1 MKVLAGGDS
10 FVWGSELSDSPHGGP
25 NGYSKKTF
33 PAQLSKKEYC
43 CVAYPGIGN
52 KEIVHRIL
60 SHLAWAKKPNLV
72 IVCWTWPSRDNEL
85 DSDVHI
91 KTLQEHLEYHNIPYL
106 FTCADNCVVTG
117 KLDYTN
123 WFMFPA
129 GTEEWQTKDPRGF
142 YQWARENKYP
152 VGKELHPLEEAHAA
166 AAQLLKDKINEM
178 VKEYI

>member
-1 MKVLAGGDS
+1 MIVLAGGDS

-33 PAQLSKKEYC
+33 SALLATEYH
-43 CVAYPGIGN
+43 CVAYPGLGN
-52 KEIVHRIL
+52 KEIMTHVRAALTWMH
-60 SHLAWAKKPNLV
+60 KPD
-72 IVCWTWPSRDNEL
+72 IVLICWTWPSRDNEL
-85 DSDVHI
+85 DSDQHI
-91 KTLQEHLEYHNIPYL
+91 KNLQEHLEYHNVTYV

-129 GTEEWQTKDPRGF
+129 GTETWQTKEPRGF

-152 VGKELHPLEEAHAA
+152 VGKELHPLEEAHYDAY
-166 AAQLLKDKINEM
+166 QLIKDKINEM
-178 VKEYI
+178 VKKSN